1 MLRPQF
7 AIQTCEA
14 LLADWHASAG
24 PHNQPAD
31 ERQRADAIASLTRRR
46 QFLAGRWLA
55 KVLLH
60 SATGLPP
67 VEWRISADA
76 QAKPHVLGSD
86 QLHLSISHSGDYVAC
101 ALAGEA
107 VGIDLES
114 RHRLRP
120 VHDMALW
127 ACSTQEQRALR
138 EVSLEQ
144 AQIPFNRMWTR
155 KEARL
160 KQRGL
165 PFDLAAL
172 QATETI
178 PVDDATADVGTWCFA
193 QLGLVVSVAA
203 QGLQQLHTQWP
214 PHWRA
219 EPVQWHRY
227 V

>member
-1 MLRPQF
+1 MRPRF

-14 LLADWHASAG
+14 LLADWNAGAG
-24 PHNQPAD
+24 PQSQPAD

-55 KVLLH
+55 KTMLRD
-60 SATGLPP
+60 AIGLVPAA
-67 VEWRISADA
+67 WRISTDA
-76 QAKPHVLGSD
+76 QTKPFVLD
-86 QLHLSISHSGDYVAC
+86 NVQLHLSISHSGDYVAC
-101 ALAGEA
+101 ALADEA

-114 RHRLRP
+114 SHRLRP
-120 VHDMALW
+120 VQDMAQW
-127 ACSTQEQRALR
+127 VCSAQEQGVLR
-138 EVSLEQ
+138 GMPLDQ

-172 QATETI
+172 QAIEAT
-178 PVDDATADVGTWCFA
+178 PADDLSAQGGTWCFT

-203 QGLQQLHTQWP
+203 QGLPQLHAHWP
-214 PHWRA
+214 SHWRA

-227 V
+227 L